1 MSYTAEFFKLMKT
14 GKSRGKYRFY
24 RRMTVDHVSDLV
36 TGSMLN
42 ITNRK
47 GINHKYYVERKEH
60 IYYDIEKEYYV
71 QYFIREV
78 KQ

>member
-1 MSYTAEFFKLMKT
+1 MSYTAEFFKLMKA
-14 GKSRGKYRFY
+14 GKNRGKYKFY
-24 RRMTVDHVSDLV
+24 RRMSVDHVSDLV
-36 TGSMLN
+36 TGSFLN
-42 ITNRK
+42 IMNKT

-60 IYYDIEKEYYV
+60 IYYDNEKEYYV